1 MTDMTDL
8 SIEEIRERKRWV
20 LSVMAE
26 QGGDFLRLPPRV
38 QPYTCPCCFHPTL
51 QYRGGFGFCEECWW
65 EDDGQDDHN
74 ADVVMGG
81 PNGSASLTEERRR
94 YRVMRGLPPLEL

>member
-1 MTDMTDL
+1 MTEMNHP

-20 LSVMAE
+20 LSVIAE
-26 QGGDFLRLPPRV
+26 QGGDRLDLAPAD
-38 QPYTCPCCFHPTL
+38 QPYTCPCCFHRTL
-51 QYRGGFGFCEECWW
+51 PDRGGFGFCEECGW

-81 PNGSASLTEERRR
+81 PNGSDSLTAARRR
-94 YRVMRGLPPLEL
+94 YRDMRRLPPLYL

>member
-1 MTDMTDL
+1 MTPL

-20 LSVMAE
+20 LCVMDE
-26 QGGDFLRLPPRV
+26 HDGIFLRLPPRDE
-38 QPYTCPCCFHPTL
+38 PYTCPCCFRPTL
-51 QYRGGFGFCEECWW
+51 CYRGGFQMCDECWW

-81 PNGSASLTEERRR
+81 PNGSESLTAERQR
-94 YRVMRGLPPLEL
+94 YRERRGLPPLEL

>member
-1 MTDMTDL
+1 MTDMTHL

-26 QGGDFLRLPPRV
+26 QGGDFLRLPPRD

-94 YRVMRGLPPLEL
+94 YREMRGLPPLEL

>member
-1 MTDMTDL
+1 ML
-8 SIEEIRERKRWV
+8 
-20 LSVMAE
+20 AE
-26 QGGDFLRLPPRV
+26 QGGDFLRLPPCD

-65 EDDGQDDHN
+65 KDDGQDDHN

-81 PNGSASLTEERRR
+81 PNGSASLTEDRRR
-94 YRVMRGLPPLEL
+94 YREMRGLPPLEL